1 MMLKYP
7 GSVEEVTYP
16 EEVILALIE
25 SAGENP
31 ISKSL
36 ELLSVLF

>member
-1 MMLKYP
+1 MILKYP
-7 GSVEEVTYP
+7 GCVEDVTYP

-31 ISKSL
+31 ICKSL
-36 ELLSVLF
+36 EVLS